1 MARPRIIYKNRWRE
15 GTMLTPSSQDP
26 QHPATDTQIDT
37 KAMFWQ
43 ASSKTSPANLPVN
56 LGATYEINFV
66 AILDHNIESNGV
78 TIKFEGADNSAFT
91 VGLVTRTLTYNETN
105 IFAFITAF
113 TKQYVRLRLEK
124 ATDFTDYPRVATI
137 SCSKHFELNRSER
150 PGYGWGPEDPSVV
163 EEGDSGVAF
172 VCEKP
177 GINVGNFP
185 FVGISDAVKAEILN
199 FLDEVGIHDAFVLC
213 FNYADP
219 NNESVWVRNS
229 EVVIPRW
236 DGTNNCWIWE
246 LRVREVK

>member
-56 LGATYEINFV
+56 LGAAYEINFV
-66 AILDHNIESNGV
+66 VILDHNIESTGV

-113 TKQYVRLRLEK
+113 TKQYVRLR
-124 ATDFTDYPRVATI
+124 
-137 SCSKHFELNRSER
+137 
-150 PGYGWGPEDPSVV
+150 
-163 EEGDSGVAF
+163 
-172 VCEKP
+172 
-177 GINVGNFP
+177 
-185 FVGISDAVKAEILN
+185 
-199 FLDEVGIHDAFVLC
+199 
-213 FNYADP
+213 
-219 NNESVWVRNS
+219 
-229 EVVIPRW
+229 
-236 DGTNNCWIWE
+236 
-246 LRVREVK
+246 